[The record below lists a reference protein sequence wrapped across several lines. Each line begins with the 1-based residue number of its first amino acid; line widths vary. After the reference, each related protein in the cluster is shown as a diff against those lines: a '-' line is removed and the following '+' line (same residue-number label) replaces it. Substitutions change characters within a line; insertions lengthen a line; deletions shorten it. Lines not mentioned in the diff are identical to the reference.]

1 MVRSYNG
8 NQERERE
15 AILGTLKYV
24 YDEVYRDVNY
34 GPILTAHGLLA
45 ALSISQR
52 IPPDGK
58 VLCVGAGN
66 AYEAVHFKMRGFD
79 VRTFDYHVPKIDYLE
94 SRQVVGDCNAI
105 AFKDNYFDLVQCCEM
120 LEHVKPESADACLSE
135 LFRVGRHIFRFTIAD
150 KEDPYGD
157 LHLCVK
163 PVEWWR
169 EKMEKIGYFIYH
181 IEIKPRFTVFMLVEG
196 SGLGIKEWLYP
207 SGYLIEARKLPKE
220 DSQDIPEQVGK

>member
-1 MVRSYNG
+1 MVWAYNG
-8 NQERERE
+8 NKERKGK

-24 YDEVYRDVNY
+24 YDEVYNDVNY

-52 IPPDGK
+52 ISHDSK

-79 VRTFDYHVPKIDYLE
+79 VRTFDYHVPKIDYME

-105 AFKDNYFDLVQCCEM
+105 AFKDNTFDLVQCCEM
-120 LEHVKPESADACLSE
+120 LEHVNPESADDCLSE

-163 PVEWWR
+163 PIEWWR
-169 EKMEKIGYFIYH
+169 DKMEKIGYFIYH
-181 IEIKPRFTVFMLVEG
+181 MEIKPRFTVYFKVEDRAMA
-196 SGLGIKEWLYP
+196 IKEWLYP
-207 SGYLIEARKLPKE
+207 SGYLIESRKIPKN
-220 DSQDIPEQVGK
+220 DKDIPE